1 MLTEKISKHL
11 GKPYVYLKDQK
22 KFLCSNGVLF
32 TKEEYEQGIDINA
45 EYIRR
50 EKEDK
55 LYDYAYAK
63 STGILRKKRTVSLQ
77 TGSDKGITGTQEV
90 YEKTE
95 ASNSDKDF
103 SGRKGR
109 DSRNETLQGKIHNTT
124 GIHSEPEEGNT
135 STSGRKYNM
144 PYKPEENERKVQDN
158 IQSSGGTGADR
169 EGLPFSQAGN
179 DLVDKIESKAM
190 YTEAQGSPQSEEQYA
205 EQTRRLDFTFV
216 IALLLAFTSVIS
228 GYIST
233 LQTATYL
240 YDYVDVLSAW
250 LMSASVTAY
259 NVTAFEVA
267 VIFKQNR
274 RYGLTLVFITLW
286 VTVTFFSMATAV
298 SVFYDRFNFNESIIA
313 EENKELDS
321 NKLAIGML
329 QRKENDLR
337 EAISF
342 KKKDIEYRQEH
353 DYATTAVRLELEK
366 LQAELQENLSEQQRL
381 LSDTPEAVQETSKK
395 KEKLFAFLGR
405 LMHVDSGVFEFI
417 MSTLSAIFVNI
428 ISPMSLVA
436 VAEIKT
442 KKKRLDKTN

>member
-32 TKEEYEQGIDINA
+32 TREEYERGIDINA

-63 STGILRKKRTVSLQ
+63 STGILRKKRSLDKVERVGNETEKAVENHNGREAGTNTRTRREDESTVSGVQL
-77 TGSDKGITGTQEV
+77 
-90 YEKTE
+90 YEHK
-95 ASNSDKDF
+95 
-103 SGRKGR
+103 R
-109 DSRNETLQGKIHNTT
+109 L
-124 GIHSEPEEGNT
+124 
-135 STSGRKYNM
+135 
-144 PYKPEENERKVQDN
+144 QDN
-158 IQSSGGTGADR
+158 VQSSGSTGADR
-169 EGLPFSQAGN
+169 EGHSFSHAGN
-179 DLVDKIESKAM
+179 ALVSKIESKVM
-190 YTEAQGSPQSEEQYA
+190 HTEVQGSIQSEEQYA
-205 EQTRRLDFTFV
+205 EQSRRLDFTFV

-240 YDYVDVLSAW
+240 YDYVDNLSAW

-298 SVFYDRFNFNESIIA
+298 SVFYDRFNFNESVIA

-329 QRKENDLR
+329 QRKESDLR

-366 LQAELQENLSEQQRL
+366 LQAELQENLSEQQKL

-395 KEKLFAFLGR
+395 KERLFAFLGR
-405 LMHVDSGVFEFI
+405 LMHVDSGVFEFT
-417 MSTLSAIFVNI
+417 MSTLSAVFVNLI
-428 ISPMSLVA
+428 APMSLVA
-436 VAEIKT
+436 VAEIK
-442 KKKRLDKTN
+442 KKRLDKTN